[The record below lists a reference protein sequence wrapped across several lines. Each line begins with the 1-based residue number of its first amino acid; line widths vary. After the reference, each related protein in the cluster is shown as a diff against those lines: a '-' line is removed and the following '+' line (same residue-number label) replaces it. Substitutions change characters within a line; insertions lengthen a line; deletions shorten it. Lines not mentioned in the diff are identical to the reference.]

1 MTTSTRSTDA
11 FARSGGGERVGWSPL
26 GILLLCVLVIVLDG
40 YDTTAIGFV
49 IPTLA
54 REWGQHPSTFTP
66 TLVATSAGAVL
77 GYMLSGRMAAWWGRP
92 RAIMVGVSVFAIGSL
107 ATAAATSIGSM
118 TVLRLITG
126 IGLGAV
132 LPAAVS
138 LAVAQFDAKR
148 GEMVAVAV
156 IAGLSLGAVT
166 GGLSGGWLIGN
177 FGWKSV
183 FVLGGLLP
191 IVLVP
196 ALWLGLP
203 GEREG
208 STGAVQSQG
217 KARELLVAGLR
228 LRTSLIWGFAF
239 LIFVSTYALQLWIP
253 TLLLGY
259 GFSPQQ
265 APQGLAAMGVGG
277 LVGAVLLT
285 LFSGVFRVFRVL
297 PFLIAVAIVGIV
309 VAARWPL
316 SGSTALLAVGGMG
329 LGLIAGCIGQ
339 AAMAVSLYEP
349 ALRTAGVGWAAA
361 MGRIGSIVGPAAGGL
376 LLASGQSARD
386 TILWA
391 CVPALLAVVVVV
403 LLGFVARRR
412 A

>member
-11 FARSGGGERVGWSPL
+11 FAQDGSARAGWGPI
-26 GILLLCVLVIVLDG
+26 GILVLCLLVIVLDG

-54 REWGQHPSTFTP
+54 REWGQHPSAFTP

-77 GYMLSGRMAAWWGRP
+77 GYMLSGRMAAWWGRHA
-92 RAIMVGVSVFAIGSL
+92 AIMTGVSVFAAGSL
-107 ATAAATSIGSM
+107 ATAAATSIGSI
-118 TVLRLITG
+118 TVLRLLTG

-177 FGWKSV
+177 FGWRSV

-191 IVLVP
+191 MLLVP

-203 GEREG
+203 ADREALP
-208 STGAVQSQG
+208 GASHSQG
-217 KARELLVAGLR
+217 KARELLVRGLR
-228 LRTSLIWGFAF
+228 LRTSLIWAFAF

-253 TLLLGY
+253 TLLLSY

-277 LVGAVLLT
+277 LLGAILLT
-285 LFSGVFRVFRVL
+285 AFSGVFRVFRVL
-297 PFLIAVAIVGIV
+297 PFLVAVAILAIV
-309 VAARWPL
+309 LAARLPL

-391 CVPALLAVVVVV
+391 CAPALLAVVVVV
-403 LLGFVARRR
+403 LLGLVARRP